1 MTRPLILVLGIS
13 AILAVAACSSAGG
26 GAGSSASSGAS
37 SGAGAG
43 SASTASPAGG
53 GGKYGYGDDTVPSTS
68 AAASAATG
76 SGTCSTSDAAGTV
89 TAAMNGRAL
98 VPGTIKAKVGDV
110 IAFTNGDPVP
120 HSATLDDGSCTT
132 KRLGNGETGAL
143 VFAKAGTYPFHCV
156 VHPDM
161 KGTFEITS

>member
-1 MTRPLILVLGIS
+1 MTRPLILALGIS
-13 AILAVAACSSAGG
+13 AMLAIAACSSTGG
-26 GAGSSASSGAS
+26 GGSTAAVTASAAGSVSS
-37 SGAGAG
+37 
-43 SASTASPAGG
+43 ASPAGG
-53 GGKYGYGDDTVPSTS
+53 GGKYGYGNDAAPSTS
-68 AAASAATG
+68 APASAAVA

-89 TAAMNGRAL
+89 TAAMDGRAF
-98 VPGTIKAKVGDV
+98 VPSTIKAKVGDV

-132 KRLGNGETGAL
+132 KRLGKGETGAL